1 MAHRGP
7 PPVAWRWD
15 WTALHDVALKEARAV
30 LRDDHAAQDAAQ
42 EAALRAWRNA
52 AACRAPGAP
61 EAWVRTIARREALR
75 LVGPATLTLYGDEAV
90 ADATAAPDDEAVVRA
105 DVARAVGGLS
115 EHERVVVVRHYWD
128 DLTRVQIAE
137 AMRVPVGTVKI
148 RLHRTRGRLRG
159 VLGDLST

>member
-1 MAHRGP
+1 VAHRGS

-75 LVGPATLTLYGDEAV
+75 LLRPATLTLEDDVAV
-90 ADATAAPDDEAVVRA
+90 ADAAAAPVDEAVVLRA
-105 DVARAVGGLS
+105 DVGRAVGGLS
-115 EHERVVVVRHYWD
+115 EHERVVVEHHYWD
-128 DLTRVQIAE
+128 DLTCVQIAE

-148 RLHRTRGRLRG
+148 RLHRARHKLRERL
-159 VLGDLST
+159 

>member
-1 MAHRGP
+1 MAHSGP
-7 PPVAWRWD
+7 PSVAWRWD
-15 WTALHDVALKEARAV
+15 WTALHDVALREARAV
-30 LRDDHAAQDAAQ
+30 LRDDQAAQDAAQ

-75 LVGPATLTLYGDEAV
+75 LVRPAMPALDGDEAG
-90 ADATAAPDDEAVVRA
+90 DGATAAPDDDAVVLRA

-115 EHERVVVVRHYWD
+115 EHERVVVERHYWD
-128 DLTRVQIAE
+128 DLTCVQIAE

-148 RLHRTRGRLRG
+148 RLHRARHKLRARL
-159 VLGDLST
+159 